1 MPPSDE
7 PIYHIVDYILNE
19 ANDAEIEAIVEALK
33 RRGNRSRLDDL
44 NFRDMAQT
52 ITSQFNMEL
61 PDVHAMARQMVRN
74 LILQHQPGIP
84 PEHLDA
90 LLEHYVPNRE
100 TAGRR
105 REAQIPKDILE
116 NMIRQFLD
124 YSRGRMS
131 EEEDRELRAVMPQ
144 WPEEYWDVFSDDTRR
159 LIRAAIERG

>member
-1 MPPSDE
+1 MPASDE

-33 RRGNRSRLDDL
+33 RRGKRSRLDDL

-61 PDVHAMARQMVRN
+61 PDVHGMARQMVRN
-74 LILQHQPGIP
+74 LILQHQPNIP
-84 PEHLDA
+84 PDHLDA
-90 LLEHYVPNRE
+90 LLDHYVPNPE

-105 REAQIPKDILE
+105 REGQIPKDILE

-124 YSRGRMS
+124 YSKGRMS
-131 EEEDRELRAVMPQ
+131 AEEDRELRAVMPQ
-144 WPEEYWDVFSDDTRR
+144 WPEEYWEVFSEDTRR
-159 LIRAAIERG
+159 LIREAIERG